1 MDPRLGGVYLL
12 SIVCLYGCGWLPGGM
27 EAVQGPGP
35 NDSVVQSINGSTEVY
50 PHTHTYTHIT
60 LRSLAVIKTRK
71 LRAYKAELPP

>member
-1 MDPRLGGVYLL
+1 
-12 SIVCLYGCGWLPGGM
+12 M

-60 LRSLAVIKTRK
+60 LQSLAVIKTRK